1 MGTFTII
8 FPASQNKIGVP
19 IVIVDDDVTGE
30 VNENFLLQFST
41 GSSGI
46 TLLEKE
52 ITLATINIEDTTP
65 PPVAPSSVPVPT
77 STSSPLP
84 SPAPSS
90 TPLILPSPMFTVIPV
105 STTVPQPTNIP
116 QDGGDP
122 DCDDKDDNDLG
133 LAIGITFLI
142 TFLVTALCAVIIIIF
157 IVIADRKRRERYA
170 EHQQLS

>member
-77 STSSPLP
+77 STSFPLP

-90 TPLILPSPMFTVIPV
+90 TPLIPV

-122 DCDDKDDNDLG
+122 DCDGKDDNDLG